1 MMKLLI
7 RILKS
12 LCIAFSMFSKLPV
25 PQFAWKEEDMK
36 YMLLFFPFV
45 GIVIG
50 GAAYVWWLVCNTF
63 SIGSVCF
70 ALVGTAIPVLLS
82 GGIHADGYMDTMDA
96 LHSYQPKEKKLEIC
110 KDPHAGAFSV
120 IWLLLY
126 YLLYAGAYSELNS
139 ARALLLLGTGYWLSR
154 ILSGFGSVCFPCAK
168 KDGLISLFAG
178 QSDKAV
184 VRSLLS
190 IQLLA
195 CGAILLYLSFLVGGA
210 VILMSILT
218 LLFYRYQCGKEFGG
232 ITGDTTGY
240 FTMLCEG
247 VIAVVTAA
255 GCVMG
260 FL

>member
-1 MMKLLI
+1 MKLLTQMV
-7 RILKS
+7 KS
-12 LCIAFSMFSKLPV
+12 LCIAFSLFSKLPV

-50 GAAYVWWLVCNTF
+50 GVAYVWWLACNAF
-63 SIGSVCF
+63 SIGSICF

-110 KDPHAGAFSV
+110 KDPHTGAFSV
-120 IWLLLY
+120 IWLFLY

-154 ILSGFGSVCFPCAK
+154 ILSALGSVCFPCAK
-168 KDGLISLFAG
+168 KDGLIYLFSG

-195 CGAILLYLSFLVGGA
+195 CGAVLLCLSYIVGSA
-210 VILMSILT
+210 LIVMSALT
-218 LLFYRYQCGKEFGG
+218 LLFYRYQCEKEFGG
-232 ITGDTTGY
+232 ITGDTAGY

-247 VIAVVTAA
+247 GIAAVTAV
-255 GCVMG
+255 GCAMG
-260 FL
+260 LL